1 VRADPG
7 VIVANERGLARIGG
21 HEDPISALKGRL
33 RMNRKVEYKIRTLNG
48 EG

>member
-7 VIVANERGLARIGG
+7 VIVSNEGCLARIGG

-33 RMNRKVEYKIRTLNG
+33 RMKRKVEYKIGTLNG